1 MPETTSEQR
10 SSSSTLTLGVVIATV
25 GQRPELKRMLQSIL
39 SQTRRVQA
47 IRIVVDA
54 KDTSLVEGIVADLS
68 GGLAGIDLQVTS
80 TGAERGA
87 GEYLVETGYGFAV
100 NRGLER
106 LDTDLVAFLDDDD
119 QIRPTHFEQ
128 LEGALDP
135 GTGRGAAY
143 SRVEIRS
150 PNGDRHLFPDGHMPV
165 GKIRP
170 AVLID
175 RHPVLL
181 PATLIDRS
189 VIEIVESL
197 DQSLDRLADTDM
209 IVRLGLATEFAAVDE
224 PTYIYNRISRKAVV
238 NERVIVETVQML
250 KKHQKHMSRK
260 ERLLFWDTQA
270 RQALRAGFPAV
281 GRDAAEQFV
290 AALWPHPPAFLVNM
304 YVAIRSRQTPEF
316 LKRSARRLGPKSGR
330 G

>member
-1 MPETTSEQR
+1 M
-10 SSSSTLTLGVVIATV
+10 ATV
-25 GQRPELKRMLQSIL
+25 GQRPELKQMLTSVL
-39 SQTRRVQA
+39 AQTRPVQS

-54 KDTSLVEGIVADLS
+54 TDTRLVDGIVSDLAEPLS
-68 GGLAGIDLQVTS
+68 TTDLEVIS
-80 TGAERGA
+80 TGAERA
-87 GEYLVETGYGFAV
+87 EGEYLVETGYGFAV

-119 QIRPTHFEQ
+119 EILPTHFEQ
-128 LEGALDP
+128 LEAALDP
-135 GTGRGAAY
+135 ASGRGAAY

-150 PNGDRHLFPDGHMPV
+150 PKGDSHLFPDGPMPS

-189 VIEIVESL
+189 VIDVVESL

-209 IVRLGLATEFAAVDE
+209 IVRLGLATEFAAVDD

-250 KKHQKHMSRK
+250 KKHQIHMSRR

-270 RQALRAGFPAV
+270 RQALRAGFSDV

-290 AALWPHPPAFLVNM
+290 DVIWSHAPGFLVDL
-304 YVAIRSRQTPEF
+304 YVAVRRRESPEF
-316 LKRSARRLGPKSGR
+316 LRRLGRRLGPKSGKT
-330 G
+330 

>member
-1 MPETTSEQR
+1 MTETTSEQR
-10 SSSSTLTLGVVIATV
+10 SSGSTLTLGVVIATV
-25 GQRPELKRMLQSIL
+25 GQRPELKLMLQSIL
-39 SQTRRVQA
+39 AQTRRVQA

-54 KDTSLVEGIVADLS
+54 KDTSLVEGIVADLA

-80 TGAERGA
+80 TGAERGE

-106 LDTDLVAFLDDDD
+106 LDTDLIAFLDDDD
-119 QIRPTHFEQ
+119 EIRPTHFEQ
-128 LEGALDP
+128 LEAALDP

-150 PNGDRHLFPDGHMPV
+150 PNGDSQLFPDGHMPA

-189 VIEIVESL
+189 VIEVVESL

-209 IVRLGLATEFAAVDE
+209 IVRLGLATEFAAVDD

-238 NERVIVETVQML
+238 NERVIIETVQML
-250 KKHQKHMSRK
+250 KKHQIHMSRK

-290 AALWPHPPAFLVNM
+290 ATLWPHPPAFLVNI
-304 YVAIRSRQTPEF
+304 YVAIRSRHTPEF
-316 LKRSARRLGPKSGR
+316 LKRWARRLGPKSGR
-330 G
+330 D